1 MKNKITVSIAG
12 QEYTMV
18 AAEGE
23 DYVRRVA
30 AHVDSQMREVLSQ
43 GRLSQADGAVLAAM
57 NIADQ
62 YFKEQ
67 EAAENLRRQI
77 KEYLEEAT
85 KLKMEAGDLQAPE
98 PQISAG
104 EGFPAGDGGPS
115 SLRTRRLRAD
125 LYGRCLM
132 LELLAPAGSM
142 EAVTAAVQNGADA
155 V

>member
-30 AHVDSQMREVLSQ
+30 AHVNSQMREVLSQ

-67 EAAENLRRQI
+67 KAAENLRRQI

-85 KLKMEAGDLQAPE
+85 KLKMELSEAKREIFKLQ
-98 PQISAG
+98 
-104 EGFPAGDGGPS
+104 
-115 SLRTRRLRAD
+115 
-125 LYGRCLM
+125 
-132 LELLAPAGSM
+132 
-142 EAVTAAVQNGADA
+142 NHK
-155 V
+155 